1 MKKLLIIAIAVSTV
15 FSTHAQEEEDELK
28 KLKGGL
34 TLGTGL
40 NFNNPETNLISDAG
54 AGFDFVVGMLADYS
68 LNDNIA
74 LTTGV
79 EFDFSRFSYSFAN
92 NFQESGPLYLNYLDK
107 EILRNSH
114 EGDSDGTFRVDER
127 TTRAIYATIPT
138 MIKFQT
144 NYMGYIRYFGRFG
157 IRNSF
162 LMRSRGDFTGAQMAA
177 IPDGGFGVEEEGV
190 ALDDMRIPSD
200 MNFYKGAAGLS
211 LGAEWN
217 FAGSTS
223 LVGEIG
229 YFYGFTNRHRTGSVF
244 GDDDKNYSM
253 FQFDEAFEKNYRTA
267 SSLPSQLLLKVS
279 VLF

>member
-15 FSTHAQEEEDELK
+15 FSTHAQEEDDELK

-40 NFNNPETNLISDAG
+40 NFNTPETNLISEAG

-79 EFDFSRFSYSFAN
+79 EFDFTRFSYSFAN
-92 NFQESGPLYLNYLDK
+92 DFQEGGALYVNYLDK
-107 EILRNSH
+107 EILRKGD
-114 EGDSDGTFRVDER
+114 EGNSDGIFRVDER
-127 TTRAIYATIPT
+127 RTRAIYATIPT

-144 NYMGYIRYFGRFG
+144 NYMGYLRYFGRFG
-157 IRNSF
+157 VRNSF
-162 LMRSRGDFTGAQMAA
+162 LMRSRGDFTGSNVAQL
-177 IPDGGFGVEEEGV
+177 PEGGIGEEEGTT
-190 ALDDMRIPSD
+190 LDDMRIPSD
-200 MNFYKGAAGLS
+200 MNFYKGAVGLS

-217 FAGSTS
+217 FAGNTS
-223 LVGEIG
+223 LVGELG
-229 YFYGFTNRHRTGSVF
+229 YFYGFTNRHRTGSIF
-244 GDDDKNYSM
+244 GDDDKNYAM
-253 FQFDEAFEKNYRTA
+253 FQFDEALDKNYRTA
-267 SSLPSQLLLKVS
+267 SALPGQLLLKVS